1 MIHSN
6 LAKKLCLLM
15 LSAFLLIASFIGFAN
30 RNIVYADSSSSA
42 INLPTKEEVDKY
54 TDSDYLFN
62 RVDSTTSTIN
72 KIQDY
77 KEKLWGVKV
86 GKDDVITQIVPRSY
100 FYNVIAETVVGKEY
114 GFYVKT
120 ESTQIHDEES
130 GSEHDG
136 YASDVFVFDVSIVA
150 NTTGNEF
157 SYTLTPLLNLTQH
170 SFDQAKYI
178 HRYVGYGD
186 CVE

>member
-1 MIHSN
+1 MILSN
-6 LAKKLCLLM
+6 LAKKLCLIM

-114 GFYVKT
+114 GFM
-120 ESTQIHDEES
+120 
-130 GSEHDG
+130 
-136 YASDVFVFDVSIVA
+136 
-150 NTTGNEF
+150 
-157 SYTLTPLLNLTQH
+157 
-170 SFDQAKYI
+170 
-178 HRYVGYGD
+178 
-186 CVE
+186 